1 MAADR
6 LDVRG
11 TKCPLPV
18 LRAKKALTT
27 KESGAVLEI
36 LSDDPH
42 APDDLAVFC
51 RQAGHR
57 LVSHQALADGSVLTT
72 IEKRVR
78 T

>member
-1 MAADR
+1 MAFPR

-18 LRAKKALTT
+18 LRAKKALA
-27 KESGAVLEI
+27 KAEAGAFLEV

-42 APDDLAVFC
+42 APGDLEVFC

-57 LVSHQALADGSVLTT
+57 LVGHQREPDGSVLTT
-72 IEKRVR
+72 IEKRVQE
-78 T
+78 